1 MIDVPQPDKNKIDK
15 LDLCIVAFLLG
26 IICCLAGNILGVE
39 LAVMQNDQAC
49 QRVTLAIS
57 KSLDAGDTDTEN
69 LTRVAQAAIRECG
82 PETFMVATPSCTF
95 IRDDMKK
102 GDRFLWV
109 GTRILAKVPAPI
121 LMIAPGKENK
131 LEFHR
136 TYIFDLD
143 AEPESNSN
151 SDTHDGTKMTNP
163 EHGG

>member
-1 MIDVPQPDKNKIDK
+1 MPQPDSKKIDK
-15 LDLCIVAFLLG
+15 LDLCIVAILLG

-95 IRDDMKK
+95 IHDDMKK
-102 GDRFLWV
+102 GDHFLWV
-109 GTRILAKVPAPI
+109 GTKIRAKVPAPA
-121 LMIAPGKENK
+121 LMFATGKENK

-136 TYIFDLD
+136 TYVFDLN
-143 AEPESNSN
+143 AESESD
-151 SDTHDGTKMTNP
+151 SDNHSGPNMTNP
-163 EHGG
+163 ENGG

>member
-1 MIDVPQPDKNKIDK
+1 MQQPDHNKIDK

-82 PETFMVATPSCTF
+82 PETFMVATPSCAF

-102 GDRFLWV
+102 GDHFLRV
-109 GTRILAKVPAPI
+109 GTKILAKVPAPA
-121 LMIAPGKENK
+121 LMFATGEENK

-136 TYIFDLD
+136 TYVFDLN
-143 AEPESNSN
+143 AEPESDSHGEPTML
-151 SDTHDGTKMTNP
+151 SP
-163 EHGG
+163 ENGG